1 MDVTAQDFQLG
12 RVTNPGQS
20 EIIRQSLYDMQI
32 YPAAGSNQLTF
43 FQAPLG
49 QGLTSALGAT
59 AGTTKTT
66 ADTNMVLGGNLP
78 NGQEYLVES
87 IEVTFYPGSVSTANT
102 FTIDTVTFFLVAASA
117 VPTAQI
123 DDVSAFYQSGVLE
136 FNVLAKNYLRETP
149 LMRFPPKCY
158 LDVAGAISSN
168 SATVAEV
175 GFAAAHA
182 AGRPYY
188 VEPRIDLLPAMNFD
202 VTLRWPGLVPTTST
216 FNGRAGVI
224 LDGYLLRA
232 SQ

>member
-1 MDVTAQDFQLG
+1 M
-12 RVTNPGQS
+12 
-20 EIIRQSLYDMQI
+20 
-32 YPAAGSNQLTF
+32 
-43 FQAPLG
+43 
-49 QGLTSALGAT
+49 
-59 AGTTKTT
+59 
-66 ADTNMVLGGNLP
+66 
-78 NGQEYLVES
+78 
-87 IEVTFYPGSVSTANT
+87 
-102 FTIDTVTFFLVAASA
+102 
-117 VPTAQI
+117 PTAQI

-149 LMRFPPKCY
+149 LMRFPPKCF
-158 LDVAGAISSN
+158 LDIVGAISSN